1 MSSIFITVFE
11 SLLTGPYIDSFSMD
25 TKAMLRY
32 SEYVRTPYYTP
43 LQKTSGAAP
52 NTLRIEQSPP
62 RSLNLQGP
70 GLAGEKETGTAFAS
84 LMHLEYVG
92 LRRPLAWLFPPALG
106 PWLDQT

>member
-1 MSSIFITVFE
+1 
-11 SLLTGPYIDSFSMD
+11 
-25 TKAMLRY
+25 MLRY
-32 SEYVRTPYYTP
+32 SEYVRTPYFTP
-43 LQKTSGAAP
+43 LQKASGAAP

-106 PWLDQT
+106 PGLDQT